1 MSTTPTTAS
10 SSTSSQARVQQAQ
23 SAADEAASL
32 ESEATQD
39 ALWRIA
45 QNNAM
50 AKLRGLNKLA
60 KAANDM
66 A

>member
-50 AKLRGLNKLA
+50 AKLRGLNTLA

>member
-10 SSTSSQARVQQAQ
+10 SSTASQARVQQAQ

-50 AKLRGLNKLA
+50 AKLRGLNTLA